1 MSNKSSFGYHAV
13 MRLLFILLL
22 LSLSRSSVSGVVD
35 IGDSSHDVIIV
46 GAGSAGLYAAR
57 TLQNYGYEVLIIEAT
72 DRIGGR
78 VKTETLGD
86 IRVELGAEEHYLA
99 DGNNPVWPA
108 IREQYG
114 TGLYVLPGANR
125 IFDG

>member
-1 MSNKSSFGYHAV
+1 MKFIVNFSISNKSSISYDAI
-13 MRLLFILLL
+13 MRLLLISLL
-22 LSLSRSSVSGVVD
+22 LSLSRLSISGSVE

-57 TLQNYGYEVLIIEAT
+57 TLQNHGYEVLIIEAT

-86 IRVELGAEEHYLA
+86 IRVEIPLLLPCTNIHCQ
-99 DGNNPVWPA
+99 PFWRWPQA
-108 IREQYG
+108 HH
-114 TGLYVLPGANR
+114 V
-125 IFDG
+125 